1 MHVANVLTKP
11 EHKKWSPP
19 WSDVAVGSSLMVA
32 LLALSTALLWGC
44 WRFGINLYS
53 RRMPSRTVVLVS
65 NAAATTI
72 YIAFGLLRGDL
83 VYDLRDV
90 LPGLM
95 GGLLNL
101 GGTLLVL
108 RAVTSGKMGTVSG
121 ISTLYVLI
129 PVMFSFF
136 LGEALAL
143 SSLIGI
149 AIMLTG
155 LVVFAVSRAEPST
168 GTGTK
173 RSVILM
179 ALGAALLWG
188 LAVIVL
194 DVGSRENLYG
204 TLSMAQGVQIVVLLI
219 IAALTRTPM
228 ELQPRAVTPLVASGA
243 ALALGSIAFYTAA
256 DEGDIGVVSVL
267 AGLSPIVTALLAWA
281 LLKERMRKPEVA
293 ALVVVLIGTG
303 MVVA

>member
-1 MHVANVLTKP
+1 
-11 EHKKWSPP
+11 
-19 WSDVAVGSSLMVA
+19 
-32 LLALSTALLWGC
+32 
-44 WRFGINLYS
+44 
-53 RRMPSRTVVLVS
+53 
-65 NAAATTI
+65 
-72 YIAFGLLRGDL
+72 
-83 VYDLRDV
+83 
-90 LPGLM
+90 
-95 GGLLNL
+95 
-101 GGTLLVL
+101 
-108 RAVTSGKMGTVSG
+108 MGTVSG

-168 GTGTK
+168 GTGTQ

-194 DVGSRENLYG
+194 DVGSRAILYG
-204 TLSMAQGVQIVVLLI
+204 TRSMAQGVHSVVLLI

-228 ELQPRAVTPLVASGA
+228 ELQPRAATPLVASGA
-243 ALALGSIAFYTAA
+243 TLALGSIAPYTAA
-256 DEGDIGVVSVL
+256 DKGDIGVVTVL
-267 AGLSPIVTALLAWA
+267 AGLSPIFTALLAWA
-281 LLKERMRKPEVA
+281 LLKERMRKPKVA

-303 MVVA
+303 MVVAQSHIKP

>member
-1 MHVANVLTKP
+1 
-11 EHKKWSPP
+11 
-19 WSDVAVGSSLMVA
+19 
-32 LLALSTALLWGC
+32 
-44 WRFGINLYS
+44 
-53 RRMPSRTVVLVS
+53 
-65 NAAATTI
+65 
-72 YIAFGLLRGDL
+72 
-83 VYDLRDV
+83 
-90 LPGLM
+90 
-95 GGLLNL
+95 
-101 GGTLLVL
+101 
-108 RAVTSGKMGTVSG
+108 MGTVSG

-155 LVVFAVSRAEPST
+155 LVVFAVSRAEPSK
-168 GTGTK
+168 GTGSK

-194 DVGSRENLYG
+194 DVGSRANLYG

-228 ELQPRAVTPLVASGA
+228 ELQPRAVTPLLASGA

>member
-1 MHVANVLTKP
+1 
-11 EHKKWSPP
+11 
-19 WSDVAVGSSLMVA
+19 
-32 LLALSTALLWGC
+32 
-44 WRFGINLYS
+44 
-53 RRMPSRTVVLVS
+53 
-65 NAAATTI
+65 
-72 YIAFGLLRGDL
+72 
-83 VYDLRDV
+83 
-90 LPGLM
+90 
-95 GGLLNL
+95 
-101 GGTLLVL
+101 
-108 RAVTSGKMGTVSG
+108 MGTVSG

-168 GTGTK
+168 GTGTQ

-194 DVGSRENLYG
+194 DVGSRANLYG
-204 TLSMAQGVQIVVLLI
+204 TLRMAQGVQIVVLLI

-228 ELQPRAVTPLVASGA
+228 ELQPRAVTPLLASGA

>member
-1 MHVANVLTKP
+1 
-11 EHKKWSPP
+11 
-19 WSDVAVGSSLMVA
+19 MVA

-168 GTGTK
+168 GTGTQ

-194 DVGSRENLYG
+194 DVGSRANLYG

-228 ELQPRAVTPLVASGA
+228 ELQPRAVTPLLASGA

>member
-1 MHVANVLTKP
+1 
-11 EHKKWSPP
+11 
-19 WSDVAVGSSLMVA
+19 
-32 LLALSTALLWGC
+32 
-44 WRFGINLYS
+44 
-53 RRMPSRTVVLVS
+53 
-65 NAAATTI
+65 
-72 YIAFGLLRGDL
+72 
-83 VYDLRDV
+83 
-90 LPGLM
+90 
-95 GGLLNL
+95 
-101 GGTLLVL
+101 
-108 RAVTSGKMGTVSG
+108 MGTVSG

-155 LVVFAVSRAEPST
+155 LVVFAVSRAVPSK

-179 ALGAALLWG
+179 ALGAALLWVI
-188 LAVIVL
+188 AVIVL
-194 DVGSRENLYG
+194 DVGSRAKLYG

-228 ELQPRAVTPLVASGA
+228 ELQPRAVTPLLASGA